1 MIKFE
6 ISLKLVLLCL
16 VMSTSLHAQTFQE
29 VAGVENL
36 ASIDENYKWL
46 DIDNDGDHDL
56 LSFGFSLKLFEN
68 LEGSFLIKTESGLPS
83 WVQVSVAAADF
94 NNDGNVDLFISGNRE
109 KPGAPY
115 PVSDI
120 YLSDG
125 TGIFYPAS
133 IRGFVPLIEGSADCS
148 DFDHDGDADIL
159 LTGYDKAGVH
169 HTSVQVNN
177 GDGSFTEM
185 STAALAAIE
194 GSYAQW
200 ADINGDSFD
209 DIFISS
215 LSVTRFM
222 EPAGSVN
229 RFYKNTGDSHTFQ
242 EMPIDIPIQG
252 KASLIDVNQDGLID
266 VFISGLG
273 DGEVAKTGI
282 YSYDYN
288 TGEGFFSLPNGPFE
302 DSRFTSCWGDIDNNG
317 FQDFIGYNEDSGVSN
332 VYLNIS
338 GVFSQ
343 LSDAEFS
350 TGYFV
355 SLGDVESD
363 GDLDILL
370 AGHDG
375 FAETYSIK
383 IFANENTS
391 VNARPAIVQNVD
403 AIPSGNWTRV
413 NWSGTTD
420 EETSQNTLSYALRL
434 GTTPGGTEIIAPA
447 ISSEGFIRCK
457 EALLLYKH
465 GFYLEHLD
473 PGTYYLSVTAIDE
486 SMRASEFSEEI
497 TFIVPDYKMYPLSP
511 NQVILRML
519 PTDRVEVRWND
530 RSFNEDGF
538 SIERSEDGISFV
550 SVGKTEINSNIYQ
563 DATALPD
570 HLYYYRIRAENVNGS
585 SESEIETIQTFP
597 KGFFVMDT
605 VLRASRY
612 RYNSGHSVACI
623 DYNNDS
629 KLDVLITTGEYGQ
642 QLFENGDAGL
652 KQVLTDILPNFD
664 KFTRISTWGD
674 YDNDGDL
681 DVYLVTGYD
690 RNRLFNNNDGVFT
703 EVLTSPFTTDVNESL
718 SANWVD
724 YDNDGFLDLYVG
736 FNPVPVLYHN
746 NKDGTFTKVTDVF
759 PSLGQTNE
767 AAWCDFNDDGLQDVF
782 IPKFGS
788 KSVLMRNAGNGIF
801 ENIHNS
807 PVTSVTYAKGAYWV
821 DFDADGDFDLVVNNL
836 TNVADM
842 FFENNGNGIFTAVT
856 NSVTET
862 GTMSTGSTWA
872 DVDND
877 GFTDLIVTGS
887 DWSLFMNKGNKN
899 FELTAERSIEDSEA
913 LDGVAVASGDYNRDG
928 FLDIV
933 FVSGSSDNVFL
944 QNNGSNNHWI
954 SFTLEGVKTN
964 RSAIGTIVRIKANGR
979 WQAAFVS
986 SHSGPS
992 SQNSLAVEFGLGSSS
1007 VIDSVVVEWPGN
1019 EIQILTN
1026 IGADQFLTIKEDMD
1040 APEPLPD
1047 APQNLVATVVD
1058 KTIVLTWNV
1067 NAEINIEKY
1076 TIYRSKI
1083 NNSTTAESI
1092 ASTSGGNYLDSDVNE
1107 GETYFYWVRAVSS
1120 IGESNFSEVASVMV
1134 PKIVTGIED
1143 SMLMTIYPNPAQSRL
1158 YIDTLISRSVIFR
1171 IINTDG
1177 QVILRGTTDE
1187 RGINLENIQSGLY
1200 TIEINTSDRLFFY
1213 RFVKH

>member
-29 VAGVENL
+29 VAGVEKL

-68 LEGSFLIKTESGLPS
+68 LEGSFVIKTESGLPS

-177 GDGSFTEM
+177 GDGSFVEM
-185 STAALAAIE
+185 STAGLAAIE

-288 TGEGFFSLPNGPFE
+288 AGEGFFALPNGPFE

-343 LSDAEFS
+343 LSNAEFS
-350 TGYFV
+350 TGYYV
-355 SLGDVESD
+355 SLGDIESD

-375 FAETYSIK
+375 FEETYSIK
-383 IFANENTS
+383 IFANEYTS

-486 SMRASEFSEEI
+486 SMHASEFSEEI
-497 TFIVPDYKMYPLSP
+497 TFIVPDYKMYPLPP

-664 KFTRISTWGD
+664 KFTRISSWGD

-746 NKDGTFTKVTDVF
+746 NKDGTFTKVTDAF

-788 KSVLMRNAGNGIF
+788 KSVLMQNMGNGVF
-801 ENIHNS
+801 ENIDNS
-807 PVTSVTYAKGAYWV
+807 PATAISYAKGAYWM
-821 DFDADGDFDLVVNNL
+821 DFDGDSDFDLVVNNQ
-836 TNVADM
+836 TNIVDM
-842 FFENNGNGIFTAVT
+842 FFENKGDGMFAAVT
-856 NSVTET
+856 NKITEA
-862 GTMSTGSTWA
+862 GTMSIGSTWV

-877 GFTDLIVTGS
+877 GFTDLISLGS
-887 DWSLFMNKGNKN
+887 HWSLFMNKSNKG
-899 FELTAERSIEDSEA
+899 FEKVMERAIDDSES

-933 FVSGSSDNVFL
+933 FVSGGSDNVFL
-944 QNNGSNNHWI
+944 QNNGNSNHWI
-954 SFTLEGVKTN
+954 SFLLEGVKTN
-964 RSAIGTIVRIKANGR
+964 RSAIGTKVRIKAGGR

-992 SQNSLAVEFGLGSSS
+992 SQNSLAVEFGLGLVS

-1019 EIQILTN
+1019 GKQILTN
-1026 IGADQFLTIKEDMD
+1026 IGADQFLNIKENMV
-1040 APEPLPD
+1040 APMPLPN
-1047 APQNLVATVVD
+1047 APKNLAAEVVD
-1058 KTIVLTWNV
+1058 KTIHLTWSS
-1067 NAEINIEKY
+1067 NAEANIEKY
-1076 TIYRSKI
+1076 TIYRGK
-1083 NNSTTAESI
+1083 NNASIMAELM
-1092 ASTSGGNYLDSDVNE
+1092 ASTSDVHYIDVDVTE
-1107 GETYFYWVRAVSS
+1107 GETYFYWVKAVNSV
-1120 IGESNFSEVASVMV
+1120 GASNFSNVAEATL
-1134 PKIVTGIED
+1134 PKIITGIEE
-1143 SMLMTIYPNPAQSRL
+1143 SNTIAIYPNPTRSKL
-1158 YIDTLISRSVIFR
+1158 YTAGVSKPYTFR
-1171 IINTDG
+1171 IVNTNGQSILNGTANEDG
-1177 QVILRGTTDE
+1177 ICLG
-1187 RGINLENIQSGLY
+1187 NISSGLY
-1200 TIEINTSDRLFFY
+1200 TLEITTNNSLLFY